1 MSSSEQTERDNEVA
15 QSQFLG
21 PGSRERFLAEI
32 ETKGELVMRSDF
44 YGDIRWRKTAP
55 GKFVVEWLGKTS
67 DIRTRITPAGHAW
80 LAAKLCK

>member
-1 MSSSEQTERDNEVA
+1 MKATLLTRPTPKMRA

-32 ETKGELVMRSDF
+32 ETKGELVLHSDF

-55 GKFVVEWLGKTS
+55 GKFVVEWLGKTG
-67 DIRTRITPAGHAW
+67 D
-80 LAAKLCK
+80 AAEPVV